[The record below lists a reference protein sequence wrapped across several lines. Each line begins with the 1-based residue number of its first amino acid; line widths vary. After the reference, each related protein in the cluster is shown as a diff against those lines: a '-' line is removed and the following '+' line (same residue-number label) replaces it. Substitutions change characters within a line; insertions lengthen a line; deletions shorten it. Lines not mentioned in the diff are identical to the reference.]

1 MVFISVF
8 MTRTTRRRRSV
19 SVTLRKSSKRLTRP
33 SPISFSLTSY
43 FGLEDCECDADGRF
57 KGLAFPPAQSKLIW
71 RLSWLSLFSG
81 LYAFSRGHVDVSFVP
96 LGVWVTSLLFW
107 SKPDLSWRRTLDI
120 VYVQLSLWY
129 QIWRARD
136 SQYAFE
142 FYTFTSIGMLCFLFS
157 LTQKKSAWTSA
168 LLHGLV
174 HVLGNIGNV
183 ILYSGKI

>member
-1 MVFISVF
+1 
-8 MTRTTRRRRSV
+8 MTRATRRRRSV
-19 SVTLRKSSKRLTRP
+19 SVALKKTSKQATSRL
-33 SPISFSLTSY
+33 SPISFSLISY
-43 FGLEDCECDADGRF
+43 MGLEDCECDIDGRF
-57 KGLAFPPAQSKLIW
+57 KGLAFPPAQSALIW

-81 LYAFSRGHVDVSFVP
+81 LYALSRGHVDVSFVP

-129 QIWRARD
+129 QIWRARG
-136 SQYAFE
+136 SQYAIE
-142 FYTFTSIGMLCFLFS
+142 FYFFTSIGMLCFLFS

-174 HVLGNIGNV
+174 HILGNIGNV